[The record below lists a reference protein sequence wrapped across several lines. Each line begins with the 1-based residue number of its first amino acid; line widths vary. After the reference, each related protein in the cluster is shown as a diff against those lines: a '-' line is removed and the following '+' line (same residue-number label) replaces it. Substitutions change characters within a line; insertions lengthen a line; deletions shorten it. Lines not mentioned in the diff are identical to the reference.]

1 MVAVAAQL
9 DFVCRLFAVIAAILA
24 VLSPGFDR
32 AAAGGV
38 GAFDRTGHI
47 APPRR
52 LYAPAAVATSSAS
65 LVKLVYKIPQ
75 T

>member
-1 MVAVAAQL
+1 MAVAAQL
-9 DFVCRLFAVIAAILA
+9 DFVRGLLA
-24 VLSPGFDR
+24 VVTAVLTVLSSGLDR

-52 LYAPAAVATSSAS
+52 LYAPVTAATSSAS
-65 LVKLVYKIPQ
+65 FVKLVYKIPQ